1 MFISSFINPI
11 QFDPFE
17 KIEQEKIIAGKVKT
31 RSNRL
36 VRKSS
41 GEFSWS
47 EMTENQ
53 IVYFNDRLFTN
64 QESGANIKLNEG
76 DEILMGF
83 NTLIEVAKKL
93 DAQEISFFK
102 GKARVKVASGST
114 SKLKIGEKEYT
125 LKGSDSTLEITGG
138 KGKAAT
144 IDLVKGN
151 ASLISKSGETI
162 DVREG
167 GRVEIKKEKVEVKK
181 DFLKTSLIS
190 PFTSE
195 VFEFDEKKEITFEW
209 KTFGQKADLIFELSK
224 NKNFTNVIHQKK
236 NPKSPYVL
244 NVKTKGKNY
253 WRIREVNQKKATY
266 SSFNLQKVLPVNLIR
281 PANYENVTLLYEKEK
296 LNLNFRWNKN
306 KFRHYEF
313 ELRDDD
319 NDYIVQRKV
328 SKENVLVSLEEG
340 KYSWRIISY
349 GQKIKGPASNWNYF
363 NIVKEKN
370 PFSELP
376 RLKITNRVIDR
387 NIFSRT
393 ITVDSPTSDVL
404 FEWKKPEIQK
414 KKISSY
420 EITLKDSDD
429 KVIDILKTKENFYK
443 KTSWKKRILINSPSY
458 LFLENLKER
467 SQKSTTSRF
476 ATPMHLYLPL
486 SQKNI
491 F

>member
-1 MFISSFINPI
+1 M
-11 QFDPFE
+11 
-17 KIEQEKIIAGKVKT
+17 
-31 RSNRL
+31 
-36 VRKSS
+36 
-41 GEFSWS
+41 
-47 EMTENQ
+47 
-53 IVYFNDRLFTN
+53 
-64 QESGANIKLNEG
+64 
-76 DEILMGF
+76 
-83 NTLIEVAKKL
+83 
-93 DAQEISFFK
+93 
-102 GKARVKVASGST
+102 
-114 SKLKIGEKEYT
+114 
-125 LKGSDSTLEITGG
+125 
-138 KGKAAT
+138 
-144 IDLVKGN
+144 KGN

-376 RLKITNRVIDR
+376 RLKITSLVGESTPKHVYFYQEKYKDQWQFHLDR
-387 NIFSRT
+387 S
-393 ITVDSPTSDVL
+393 L
-404 FEWKKPEIQK
+404 
-414 KKISSY
+414 
-420 EITLKDSDD
+420 
-429 KVIDILKTKENFYK
+429 
-443 KTSWKKRILINSPSY
+443 
-458 LFLENLKER
+458 
-467 SQKSTTSRF
+467 
-476 ATPMHLYLPL
+476 
-486 SQKNI
+486 
-491 F
+491 